1 MADLMLIKSADFNG
15 IQLDCYIE
23 NGQQDKGNFYAAREQ
38 IGRLLEYSEPDVAV
52 RKIHMRHSERLD
64 KFSTSTKLVRV
75 EGEREV
81 VRKVTVYSFKGL
93 LEICRYSKQ
102 PKADIVMDW
111 LFDVADEIRRTGS
124 YSLHNNPLKLP
135 DSIGLFK
142 AAEAIVHKAVRCKT
156 DRDFQEVYALD
167 KVFAKMY
174 GHSALNLAEIQLTTE
189 RR

>member
-124 YSLHNNPLKLP
+124 YSLHGNPRKLP
-135 DSIGLFK
+135 YSKGLFK